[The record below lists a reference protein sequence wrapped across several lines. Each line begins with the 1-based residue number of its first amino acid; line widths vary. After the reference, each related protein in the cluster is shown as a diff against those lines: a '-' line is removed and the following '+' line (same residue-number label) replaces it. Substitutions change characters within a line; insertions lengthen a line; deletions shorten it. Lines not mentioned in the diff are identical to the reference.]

1 MKAVATKADWGE
13 LGPAMKALPND
24 AWREFVYCYVTQK
37 PRKGALVGAAR
48 QAGFCKNST
57 PATAAKLAWKMAHD
71 ERAIAAITEE
81 SRKIL
86 RVAFPEGANALL
98 NLVRD
103 PDHREHGRA
112 IGLLLER
119 VFPAETRHNV
129 EVVHKIVDPDSEA
142 LEELRA
148 LRKLGTSREVLLEL
162 FGSNGLDRIERLEA
176 ADNARR
182 ARDAK
187 VIDGEVVSEVVPEE
201 IEVMPDGSD
210 KSQDDF

>member
-1 MKAVATKADWGE
+1 MTSRNDFGNWGPCM
-13 LGPAMKALPND
+13 LALPNN
-24 AWREFVYCYVTQK
+24 AWREFVYRYVREK
-37 PRKGALVGAAR
+37 PRKGALVAAAR
-48 QAGFCKNST
+48 AAGFCQNST

-71 ERAIAAITEE
+71 ERAIAAIAEE

-103 PDHREHGRA
+103 PEHREHGRA

-119 VFPAETRHNV
+119 VFPAESRHSI
-129 EVVHKIVDPDSEA
+129 EVVHKTVDPDQEA

-148 LRKLGTSREVLLEL
+148 LRQLGTTREKLLEL

-176 ADNARR
+176 ADNLRR
-182 ARDAK
+182 SNEAK
-187 VIDGEVVSEVVPEE
+187 VIDGELVPEAAPE
-201 IEVMPDGSD
+201 QG
-210 KSQDDF
+210 